1 MKNIPW
7 VEKYRPHEF
16 EKIVLDKY
24 NKQILENIVNKNYFP
39 NLLFYGPPGT
49 GKTTTIINLIK
60 IYQKKHNQEYKELV
74 IHLNASDERGIEII
88 RTQIQ
93 CFVNCKNLF
102 RKGKKFV
109 ILDEIDYMT
118 KNAQQALKFLIQE
131 YSEEVSFCLICN
143 YISKIEMELQNDFVK
158 LRYNELPSQCVINFL
173 KNIIKLETLNVEEE
187 NIKIIQSLFKSD
199 IRSMINFI
207 QNNHNTLI
215 TKIKNIENIFEDIFE
230 SIVVN
235 KKYSI
240 EKNAEYI
247 EGLCIEFDIE
257 LSAFIKKFFKFI
269 IHNKLECINNKK
281 YLFDNTGFICHNL
294 TNNIHYVLNYMCS
307 FLKNLKMKQ

>member
-1 MKNIPW
+1 
-7 VEKYRPHEF
+7 
-16 EKIVLDKY
+16 
-24 NKQILENIVNKNYFP
+24 
-39 NLLFYGPPGT
+39 
-49 GKTTTIINLIK
+49 
-60 IYQKKHNQEYKELV
+60 
-74 IHLNASDERGIEII
+74 
-88 RTQIQ
+88 
-93 CFVNCKNLF
+93 
-102 RKGKKFV
+102 
-109 ILDEIDYMT
+109 
-118 KNAQQALKFLIQE
+118 
-131 YSEEVSFCLICN
+131 
-143 YISKIEMELQNDFVK
+143 MELQNDFVK
-158 LRYNELPSQCVINFL
+158 LRYNELPSHCVINFL

-247 EGLCIEFDIE
+247 EGLCMEFDIE

>member
-7 VEKYRPHEF
+7 VEKYRPQEF
-16 EKIVLDKY
+16 NKIVLDKY
-24 NKQILENIVNKNYFP
+24 NKQILEHIVNKNYFP

-60 IYQKKHNQEYKELV
+60 IYQQRYNEEYKELV

-93 CFVNCKNLF
+93 SFVNCKNLF

-118 KNAQQALKFLIQE
+118 KNAQQALKFLIQD
-131 YSEEVSFCLICN
+131 YSEDVSFCLICN
-143 YISKIEMELQNDFVK
+143 YISKIELELQNDFVK
-158 LRYNELPSQCVINFL
+158 LRYNELPNECVIDFL
-173 KNIIKLETLNVEEE
+173 KNIIKKEKLNVHKD
-187 NIKIIQSLFKSD
+187 NIKIIQTLFKSD
-199 IRSMINFI
+199 IRSMINYI

-215 TKIKNIENIFEDIFE
+215 TKIKNIENIFENIFE
-230 SIVVN
+230 RVVL
-235 KKYSI
+235 KKEYSI
-240 EKNAEYI
+240 EKNSEYI
-247 EGLCIEFDIE
+247 EYLSITFDVE
-257 LSAFIKKFFKFI
+257 LSTFIKKFLKFM
-269 IHNKLECINNKK
+269 IHNKLEVINNKK
-281 YLFDNTGFICHNL
+281 YFFDNSAFICHNL
-294 TNNIHYVLNYMCS
+294 TNNIHYVLNYMCG